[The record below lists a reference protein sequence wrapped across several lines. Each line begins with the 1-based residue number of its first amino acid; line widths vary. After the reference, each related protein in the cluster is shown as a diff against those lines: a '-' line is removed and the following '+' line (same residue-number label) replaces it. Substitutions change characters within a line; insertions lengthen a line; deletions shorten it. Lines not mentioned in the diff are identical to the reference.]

1 MILLL
6 PPKDMHEVMD
16 SFGDC
21 QIPLKES
28 AFGKMSVKEQLLAI
42 LGRVGYKE
50 SNAGNDVQGN
60 SDELLRTI
68 YQHRVALMKAKKAD
82 KVKAIKEAVMAQYRQ
97 WQRAS
102 SPELSSHYQEIGTQL
117 LAKDLRYYY
126 EQEPEIH
133 LAEWWLGYR
142 VAFDVLHI
150 HVFAVA
156 IARWSC
162 FSILQHVYIWK

>member
-6 PPKDMHEVMD
+6 PPKDMNEVMD

-21 QIPLKES
+21 KLPLKES

-42 LGRVGYKE
+42 LGRAGYKE

-82 KVKAIKEAVMAQYRQ
+82 KVKAIKEAVMAQY
-97 WQRAS
+97 S
-102 SPELSSHYQEIGTQL
+102 GKELRLQNFQAIIKKL
-117 LAKDLRYYY
+117 
-126 EQEPEIH
+126 EPNFLPKTCVITMSKNQK
-133 LAEWWLGYR
+133 
-142 VAFDVLHI
+142 FI
-150 HVFAVA
+150 
-156 IARWSC
+156 
-162 FSILQHVYIWK
+162 

>member
-42 LGRVGYKE
+42 LGRAGYKE

-82 KVKAIKEAVMAQYRQ
+82 KVKAIKEAVMAQY
-97 WQRAS
+97 S
-102 SPELSSHYQEIGTQL
+102 GKELRLQNFQAIIKKL
-117 LAKDLRYYY
+117 
-126 EQEPEIH
+126 EPNFLPKTCVITMSKNQK
-133 LAEWWLGYR
+133 
-142 VAFDVLHI
+142 FI
-150 HVFAVA
+150 
-156 IARWSC
+156 
-162 FSILQHVYIWK
+162 